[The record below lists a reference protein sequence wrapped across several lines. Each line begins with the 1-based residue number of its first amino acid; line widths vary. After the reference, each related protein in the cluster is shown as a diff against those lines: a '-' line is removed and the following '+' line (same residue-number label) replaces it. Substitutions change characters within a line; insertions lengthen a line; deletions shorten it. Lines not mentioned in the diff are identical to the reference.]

1 MLRFGRDKPSPTFSC
16 FLNIL
21 QLTALWTRYKLV
33 RWWIV
38 NCDAIGLGS
47 NRFDSPRSITGWT
60 NLICNGSWKWSE
72 EPPPTSSWSMI
83 IPQLTGLG
91 MRFKFVR
98 WSIVLPFGQGLKG
111 FAYLATGTGQT
122 NQPVQTFGGQ
132 KQMTLFINKGHWWS
146 CRRQWF
152 WQWKPQIA
160 TVWGCIDGW
169 VASCR
174 WWNEP
179 ALVGFRLVLSRAAS
193 AIFWCR
199 ISRLPLMWHQINPK

>member
-1 MLRFGRDKPSPTFSC
+1 MMD
-16 FLNIL
+16 
-21 QLTALWTRYKLV
+21 
-33 RWWIV
+33 
-38 NCDAIGLGS
+38 CDAIGLGS

-60 NLICNGSWKWSE
+60 NLICNGWWNWSE

-91 MRFKFVR
+91 MRYKFVR
-98 WSIVLPFGQGLKG
+98 WCIVLPFGQGLKG
-111 FAYLATGTGQT
+111 FAYLATATGQT

-193 AIFWCR
+193 AIFWCH
-199 ISRLPLMWHQINPK
+199 ISRLPLMWHQINPKYFHGTNTAPKSPKFLLRIW